1 MNIFRNLFAN
11 ARMEIV
17 NTRHARNHVIIN
29 GEIMDRNKIFEGFQ
43 TALAGEI

>member
-1 MNIFRNLFAN
+1 MNIFRNLFADTGI
-11 ARMEIV
+11 EIV
-17 NTRHARNHVIIN
+17 KIRHARNHVIIN